1 MIRHLCFL
9 FVFVALVLPARAQQ
23 FERVFPS
30 AITDAKTNSSGGSWG
45 DYNGDGWED
54 LMVTNWFGQKNT
66 LIANLGDGEFKWIE
80 DAFPFNDVGESA
92 SSRWFDLENDG
103 DLDLLVTNL
112 GQPSFF
118 YLNKEGTLEKVTN
131 NGLTSDEDDYRFAGI
146 ADYDRDTDLDV
157 FFSTPGEVVNVLLR
171 NNGPGIFKS
180 FEDGVVVKDIGD
192 SAPICWGD
200 ADDDGDPDLF
210 IGNIAGSNDFLYW
223 NEGTFAFEKEG
234 ESPIVTSGGNTLSC
248 AWVDVDNDGDLDLFT
263 TDQAGSNRLFLNQ
276 GSRRFVRVFDDP
288 LVSDRI
294 GGYGSAWG
302 DVDNDGDL
310 DVFVASRDG
319 NSTLY
324 INQGNGTFEPASKEP
339 VSTDGGASI
348 SGAFADYDRDGDLD
362 LFVANDSE
370 QPNFL
375 YRNTG
380 GGNWLSLRLVG
391 DISNTWGV
399 GAKVTAVATIKG
411 ETVKQR
417 RDLSTGSD
425 YSQSTLRVHLGF
437 GDAKV
442 VETIV
447 VEWPSGVVNSYK
459 NVPINQ
465 YVDVVEGD
473 DTPLPVSLTAFQA
486 VADGDAVALAW
497 TTASELN
504 NAGFEVELA
513 GTGNFVSVG
522 FVAGAGTTNSP
533 HSYTYRIPAL
543 SPGDY
548 RVRLKQID
556 FDGAFAY
563 SGTRSIRIDATTALR
578 VEPAY
583 PNPFNPST
591 TVRFVVREAS
601 AVRAELFDATGRLVR
616 VLLEGVVPGGGVQ
629 ELEIEGE
636 SLPGGLY
643 LVRIAGGG
651 HVSST
656 PVLLVK

>member
-1 MIRHLCFL
+1 MIRLRVL
-9 FVFVALVLPARAQQ
+9 VALIPFALPANAQQ

-30 AITDAKTNSSGGSWG
+30 VITDAKTNSSGGSWG

-92 SSRWFDLENDG
+92 SSRWFDVENDG

-112 GQPSFF
+112 GQPAFF
-118 YLNKEGTLEKVTN
+118 YLNKEGALLKVTD
-131 NGLTSDEDDYRFAGI
+131 NGLTSDKDDYRFAGI
-146 ADYDRDTDLDV
+146 ADYDNDWDLDV
-157 FFSTPGEVVNVLLR
+157 LFSTPGEVANVLLR
-171 NNGPGIFKS
+171 NNGPGAFKI
-180 FEDGVVVKDIGD
+180 FEDGQIVKDIGD

-200 ADDDGDPDLF
+200 ADDDGDQDLF
-210 IGNIAGSNDFLYW
+210 IGNIAGSNDLLYW
-223 NEGTFAFEKEG
+223 NEGTFAFEEEG

-248 AWVDVDNDGDLDLFT
+248 AWVDVDNDSDLDLFT
-263 TDQAGSNRLFLNQ
+263 TDQAGSNRLFLNE
-276 GSRRFVRVFDDP
+276 GARRFVRVFNDP
-288 LVSDRI
+288 LVADRI
-294 GGYGSAWG
+294 GGFGSAWG
-302 DVDNDGDL
+302 DVENDGDL
-310 DVFVASRDG
+310 DVFVANRDG
-319 NSTLY
+319 GSTLY
-324 INQGNGTFEPASKEP
+324 LNQGKGSFEPATKEP
-339 VSTDGGASI
+339 VSTDGGASV

-391 DISNTWGV
+391 DISNAWGI
-399 GAKVTAVATIKG
+399 GARITAVASIGG
-411 ETVKQR
+411 ETLKQR
-417 RDLSTGSD
+417 RDLSTGAD
-425 YSQSTLRVHLGF
+425 YSQNSLRVHLGF
-437 GDAKV
+437 GDAKI
-442 VETIV
+442 VETLV

-465 YVDVVEGD
+465 YLDVVEGD

-486 VADGDAVALAW
+486 VADGDALALAW

-504 NAGFEVELA
+504 NAGFEVQLA
-513 GTGNFVSVG
+513 GTGDFEPAGFVS
-522 FVAGAGTTNSP
+522 GAGTTNAP
-533 HSYTYRIPAL
+533 QSYTYRISAL
-543 SPGDY
+543 APGDY

-563 SGTRSIRIDATTALR
+563 SAARSIRIDATTALR

-591 TVRFVVREAS
+591 TVRFAVREAS
-601 AVRAELFDATGRLVR
+601 AARAELFDATGRLVR
-616 VLLEGVVPGGGVQ
+616 VLHEGVVQGGGVQ
-629 ELEIEGE
+629 ELEIEGA

-651 HVSST
+651 HVSTT
-656 PVLLVK
+656 PILLVK